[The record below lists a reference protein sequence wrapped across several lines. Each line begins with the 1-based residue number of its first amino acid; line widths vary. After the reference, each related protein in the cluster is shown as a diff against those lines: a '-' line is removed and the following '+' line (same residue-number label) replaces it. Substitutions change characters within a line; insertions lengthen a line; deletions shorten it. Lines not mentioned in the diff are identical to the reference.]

1 MTLIEIDDVPNLK
14 VMIFHGELLNNQRVT
29 GWRFGCFFPIQLGMS
44 SSQLTF
50 TPSFF
55 RGVGLNH
62 QPVKDGVTY

>member
-14 VMIFHGELLNNQRVT
+14 VMIFHGYVKQPKGKLVV
-29 GWRFGCFFPIQLGMS
+29 WMFFPIQLGMS

-62 QPVKDGVTY
+62 QPVKDGVTS